1 MAADWHRLSQ
11 VGVLGVGGGRV
22 QPGGHGCLGDGGR
35 VGLVDERGVGGVGGG
50 RERWRVG
57 EGRRGRWR
65 GEASGG
71 AVADFV
77 VGAVDGGLGE
87 EVGGEEGAGALRG
100 GGGVGDGGLRGD
112 GAG

>member
-1 MAADWHRLSQ
+1 
-11 VGVLGVGGGRV
+11 
-22 QPGGHGCLGDGGR
+22 
-35 VGLVDERGVGGVGGG
+35 VDEGGVGGVGGG
-50 RERWRVG
+50 CKRRRLGGW
-57 EGRRGRWR
+57 RRGRWR